1 MKILMTG
8 GSGFIG
14 RHLSPVLVA
23 RGHDLT
29 VLSRSPQRRRPLLP
43 DAVRLVASLDDIPT
57 DDLPDAVINL
67 AGEGIA
73 DRRWTARRKR
83 VLLDSRVQTTQALS
97 DWLGRRGS
105 HPQVLISGSA
115 VGFYG
120 DAGSAELTESSPAMR
135 RDFSYLLCDAWEQ
148 AARELANRHGTRL
161 CLLRTGVVLGAHDG
175 MLGRLLPA
183 YRLGLGAQ
191 LGNGQ
196 QWLSWIHIDD
206 MVALIL
212 RCLESP
218 AASGIYNAVAPQPVQ
233 QARFHRALAAQ
244 CRRPGVM
251 RVPALP
257 LKLALGEMSTLLLGG
272 QKVLPERLLAQG
284 FSFRFPEIDAALQ
297 DLLGQ
302 PA

>member
-1 MKILMTG
+1 MNILLTG
-8 GSGFIG
+8 GTGFIG
-14 RHLSPVLVA
+14 QHLSPALVA
-23 RGHDLT
+23 RGHRLT
-29 VLSRSPQRRRPLLP
+29 VLSRTPQRRRPLLP
-43 DAVRLVASLDDIPT
+43 DAVRLVSSLDDILD
-57 DDLPDAVINL
+57 DDLPRVIINL
-67 AGEGIA
+67 AGENIA
-73 DRRWTARRKR
+73 ERRWSAARKR
-83 VLLDSRVQTTQALS
+83 ALLDSRVQTTHVLS
-97 DWLGRRGS
+97 DWLGRRGVR
-105 HPQVLISGSA
+105 PEALISGSA

-120 DAGSAELTESSPAMR
+120 DAGDAELSEDSPAMR

-148 AARELANRHGTRL
+148 AARELASRHQARL

-175 MLGRLLPA
+175 MLARLLPA

-212 RCLESP
+212 RCLENP
-218 AASGIYNAVAPQPVQ
+218 AASGVYNAVAPQPVQ
-233 QARFHRALAAQ
+233 QARFHRALAAH
-244 CRRPGVM
+244 CRRPGVL
-251 RVPALP
+251 RIPSLP

-284 FSFRFPEIDAALQ
+284 FSFRFADLDAALR
-297 DLLGQ
+297 DLLGP

>member
-8 GSGFIG
+8 GTGFIG
-14 RHLSPVLVA
+14 RHLSPVLLA

-43 DAVRLVASLDDIPT
+43 DDVRLVASLDDIP
-57 DDLPDAVINL
+57 DDALPDAVINL

-73 DRRWTARRKR
+73 DRRWSAARKR
-83 VLLDSRVQTTQALS
+83 VLLDSRVQTTRTLS
-97 DWLGRRGS
+97 DWLGRRGLR
-105 HPQVLISGSA
+105 PQVLISGSA

-120 DAGSAELTESSPAMR
+120 DAGGAELTESSPAMR

-148 AARELANRHGTRL
+148 AARELANRHGARL
-161 CLLRTGVVLGAHDG
+161 CVLRTGVVLGAHDG
-175 MLGRLLPA
+175 MLARLLPA

-206 MVALIL
+206 MVALIM
-212 RCLESP
+212 RSLESP
-218 AASGIYNAVAPQPVQ
+218 AASGVYNAVAPQPVQ
-233 QARFHRALAAQ
+233 QARFHRALASH
-244 CRRPGVM
+244 CRRPGVL

-272 QKVLPERLLAQG
+272 QKVLPERLLEQG
-284 FSFRFPEIDAALQ
+284 FSFRFADLDAALQ